1 MYVYTVNLRF
11 KVIDDAERDIPTDG
25 ADGGAAAPVGAHGL
39 DIRDPRRQGL
49 AIMSA
54 PIEDYA
60 LVSDLETAAMIGR
73 NGSVDWLCLPRFD
86 SPACAAALLGT
97 RDHGHWRVSPV
108 ACDGPCT
115 RRSYEPDTLVLRTE
129 WQTPTGAV
137 RVTDFM
143 PPRAQLPCLVRVIEG
158 LSGAVPMRSDLRLR
172 FHQGRVVP
180 WIRTIDQCAVAVAG
194 PDAVWLGADGPVRA
208 LHRDDSTVY
217 DFTVTAG
224 RRLALTLVWSPS
236 HLPATPAMLCVPAE
250 TLLKETVDFWRHW
263 AGQCRYQGPWRDAV
277 VRSLITLKALT
288 YAPTGGI
295 VAAPTTSL
303 PQCVGGDRNW
313 DHRYCWLRDSAQT
326 LSCLLRSG
334 YREEAIAWLDW
345 LVRAIAGD
353 PADLQTV
360 YGVEG
365 QRLLPETEAP
375 WLPGYQGS
383 RPVRFGNSAVG
394 QFQLDVY
401 GEVLDALW
409 LSLRAG
415 ILMPAR
421 VWNLVEALMGYL
433 LRHWREPD
441 QGLWQVRGPGRQFV
455 HSKVMVWVAA
465 DRALRMGELLGRNG
479 SSGQW
484 RALRDEVQR
493 QVCRKGWHAGRHSFV
508 QSYGSS
514 ALDASALLMPRLGF
528 LPARDERVRGTVR
541 AMRALNHGGFV
552 RRYAPDGD
560 GSPAGLQGA
569 AAMHGSEGAF
579 VSCSLWYADALAA
592 TGHVEEAR
600 EAFER
605 VLAIRN
611 DVGLLAEQWDP
622 DAGRQL
628 GNAPQAF
635 SHIALVETA
644 SVLSASSSGGAR
656 RRHIRTG

>member
-1 MYVYTVNLRF
+1 
-11 KVIDDAERDIPTDG
+11 
-25 ADGGAAAPVGAHGL
+25 
-39 DIRDPRRQGL
+39 
-49 AIMSA
+49 MSA

-60 LVSDLETAAMIGR
+60 LVSDLETAAMVGR

-86 SPACAAALLGT
+86 SPACMAALLGT
-97 RDHGHWRVSPV
+97 REHGMWRVSPV
-108 ACDGPCT
+108 GRGPCT
-115 RRSYEPDTLVLRTE
+115 RRFYEPDTLVLRSE
-129 WQTPTGAV
+129 WETATGAV

-143 PPRAQLPCLVRVIEG
+143 PPRAQLPCLVRVVEG
-158 LSGAVPMRSDLRLR
+158 LSGAVTMRSELRLR

-180 WIRTIDQCAVAVAG
+180 WIRAVDQCAVAVAG
-194 PDAVWLGADGPVRA
+194 PDAVWLDADAPVRSLGDGDA
-208 LHRDDSTVY
+208 TVY
-217 DFTVTAG
+217 DFTVPAG

-236 HLPATPAMLCVPAE
+236 HRTAPPAQLCVPAE
-250 TLLKETVDFWRHW
+250 TLLKETGDFWRRW
-263 AGQCRYQGPWRDAV
+263 AAQCRYEGPWRDAV

-303 PQCVGGDRNW
+303 PGCIGGERNW
-313 DHRYCWLRDSAQT
+313 DHRYCWLRDSTLT

-334 YREEAIAWLDW
+334 YRDEASAWLDW

-360 YGVEG
+360 YGVGG

-375 WLPGYQGS
+375 WLPGYEGS
-383 RPVRFGNSAVG
+383 RPVRFGNSAMG

-401 GEVLDALW
+401 GEVLDALC

-415 ILMPAR
+415 IPMPAH
-421 VWNLVEALMGYL
+421 VWNLVEAMMGYL
-433 LRHWREPD
+433 QRHWREPD

-455 HSKVMVWVAA
+455 HSKVMAWVAA
-465 DRALRMGELLGRNG
+465 DRALRMGRLLGRNG
-479 SSGQW
+479 SSDVWQ
-484 RALRDEVQR
+484 AMRDEVHR
-493 QVCRKGWHAGRHSFV
+493 QVCREGFDARQRSFV

-541 AMRALNHGGFV
+541 AMRRLTHGGFV
-552 RRYAPDGD
+552 RRYAPDRD
-560 GSPAGLQGA
+560 GQGTDGA
-569 AAMHGSEGAF
+569 HGREGAF
-579 VSCSLWYADALAA
+579 VACSLWYADALAA
-592 TGHVEEAR
+592 TGHAERAR

-644 SVLSASSSGGAR
+644 FALGAALRASGSVDAR
-656 RRHIRTG
+656 RRRTRAG